1 MLIQTC
7 IDLDAEIKL
16 RKGGKETI
24 LKEKRKDLKKFL
36 ESRSN
41 FNAARLLEMISPTDF
56 YEEEIVLLMKDNRS
70 GDALK
75 IFINNE

>member
-1 MLIQTC
+1 
-7 IDLDAEIKL
+7 
-16 RKGGKETI
+16 
-24 LKEKRKDLKKFL
+24 LKKFL